1 MPNGCTGVQWLV
13 NRLPWRDPI
22 TECCNWHD
30 LAYAASGIRKIVA
43 DEAFYYC
50 LNAASNPVVA
60 GLFTGAVAVFGWMF
74 YKRKKS
80 Q

>member
-1 MPNGCTGVQWLV
+1 MPDGCTGVQWFT
-13 NRLPWRDPI
+13 RWFREI

-30 LAYAASGIRKIVA
+30 MTYAASGIPKLVA

-60 GLFTGAVAVFGWMF
+60 SVFTGAVAVFGWLF

-80 Q
+80 R

>member
-13 NRLPWRDPI
+13 NRLPWRDPV

-30 LAYAASGIRKIVA
+30 LAYAASGIPKMVA

-60 GLFTGAVAVFGWMF
+60 TVFTGAVAVFGWLF
-74 YKRKKS
+74 YKRKKQS
-80 Q
+80 